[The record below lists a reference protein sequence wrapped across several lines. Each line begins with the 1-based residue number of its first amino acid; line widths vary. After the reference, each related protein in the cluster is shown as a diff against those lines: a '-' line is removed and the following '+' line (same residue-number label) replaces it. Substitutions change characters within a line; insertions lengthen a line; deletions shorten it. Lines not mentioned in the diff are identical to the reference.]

1 MLDIRRIALETTLMR
16 QPLWVDRWNC
26 WVLVQ
31 ELTGEERSSLLES
44 CTTIV
49 KTGGK
54 REGKVNLK
62 KLYPM
67 LVISSLRYPEPDILP
82 DVSDPHYA
90 EYPGAN
96 GTLAHEKAGQLI
108 FSLEDLAALNKRS
121 GAILELISKPASILS
136 GLREEDIEEKKDL
149 SEGNEGPNT
158 VESTG
163 YVIE

>member
-1 MLDIRRIALETTLMR
+1 MLDIRKIALEVELAQ
-16 QPLWVDRWNC
+16 QPLWVDRWHN

-31 ELTGEERSSLLES
+31 ELSGEERSGLLES
-44 CTTIV
+44 CTTVIKV
-49 KTGGK
+49 GNK

-67 LVISSLRYPEPDILP
+67 LAVMSLRYPVP
-82 DVSDPHYA
+82 DVIPDSSDPHYA
-90 EYPGAN
+90 EYPGVN
-96 GTLAHEKAGQLI
+96 GNPVHEKAGQLI
-108 FSLEDLAALNKRS
+108 FSSEDLIALNKRS

-136 GLREEDIEEKKDL
+136 GLREEDIEEKKEP
-149 SEGNEGPNT
+149 SGEIEEPNT